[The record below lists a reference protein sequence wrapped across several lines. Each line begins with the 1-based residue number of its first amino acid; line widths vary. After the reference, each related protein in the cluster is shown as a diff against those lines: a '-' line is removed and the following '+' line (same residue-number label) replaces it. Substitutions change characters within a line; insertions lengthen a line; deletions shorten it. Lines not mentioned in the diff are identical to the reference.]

1 MDEQYTHAVLRAVVV
16 QLCQPLG
23 LNALQSSACDV
34 LVYLL
39 KSYLHIV
46 AKTTAGYNIHET
58 WELEKDLE
66 VSSSEELSPG
76 SVPEP
81 TPCIAN
87 VESERVRTDTD
98 EDEEVEGGHGAKV
111 KLHGGQLHVEGWETE
126 EEVIK
131 ASPICDVDGWL
142 FPCSWEVLPSLE
154 DLEDDLSVGEEAVNM
169 LNRKHVMKH
178 KPTLQ
183 GAHGVGNTLP
193 PHLGEQESF
202 SLVVSISKRLLEGHK
217 ISGPVQKF
225 GIGEH
230 GPLYLPALERSKKK
244 LSKHRRK
251 RELDISE
258 IEPIGKES
266 KKIKIISQPCFCSG
280 SSSDGEGTHL
290 SHDCNAKQRVELKA
304 AEPSLKSDK
313 KVGSLSKGFSHK
325 TKIKKSKP
333 HQLPAVV
340 SAVTHPSSH
349 KVSDTLPPPTVP
361 IGSDYNVNNMTMA
374 HR

>member
-1 MDEQYTHAVLRAVVV
+1 MWGGWEGEELCVMWWVGGGGALCCVWWVGRGGALCCVGWVGRGGALCNVVGGRGRSLVLCVVSV
-16 QLCQPLG
+16 
-23 LNALQSSACDV
+23 NTSAN
-34 LVYLL
+34 
-39 KSYLHIV
+39 
-46 AKTTAGYNIHET
+46 TET

-266 KKIKIISQPCFCSG
+266 KKVQLCVCTISG
-280 SSSDGEGTHL
+280 
-290 SHDCNAKQRVELKA
+290 
-304 AEPSLKSDK
+304 
-313 KVGSLSKGFSHK
+313 
-325 TKIKKSKP
+325 
-333 HQLPAVV
+333 
-340 SAVTHPSSH
+340 
-349 KVSDTLPPPTVP
+349 
-361 IGSDYNVNNMTMA
+361 
-374 HR
+374 